1 MKMFDTNEIIYDVT
15 DKLIYEIEQDDL
27 TAERGYRSGVSNLD
41 KIFRIDKKQLT
52 IITGKAN
59 QGKTTFLDYYVYML
73 AKTAGLKTLFFSFE
87 TDINLHIALMLKYA
101 EKEVLKSNIKFANTI
116 KISNIQEIIDV
127 IKQAKEKYN
136 IDNVV
141 IDPFNYITPL
151 TTDTNV
157 INCIL
162 RGIEQAAKEYDVSV
176 ILVAHPRKL
185 QADEELT
192 GESIAGS
199 IHFRNVADNIL
210 IVNSNFDT
218 HQTTVK
224 VDKLRYNKMQG
235 QVNATADFLYC
246 LDGTYMEDEQE
257 DELFGTVAHVQQ
269 PKPTNKQP
277 KPKETQRI
285 EIAKA
290 VLQEAENKIN
300 YSELMQTKV
309 AYMDNVCDRQSDT
322 ITLQDAL
329 TKAASIQDKQ
339 AELRALTD
347 KTAMQAYKRNN
358 FPAFAPSVTFT
369 KDGTTK
375 DNVKQIN
382 PIICIDIDGQDNNY
396 MSTSQMKQIV
406 SKIPYVVYAQES
418 CSGKGIFCLIQ
429 VADTN
434 KFKEHFNALQELFK
448 QHGLSID
455 AQCSD
460 INRKRF
466 VAYDPVPYINRNATI
481 YKDIKEDITIQH
493 NAQDTTT
500 TPFYRSDM
508 SDKTHQPS
516 WPSGW
521 AHYTDVQKAEYII
534 NQCITKGILIN
545 KSHADSLTIASALKT
560 IYKNDSDTGLNH
572 CLQLRQMRKGTD
584 VTKQTYMYQNA
595 TEKTNAVGC
604 LVNLYKSAII
614 VQN

>member
-162 RGIEQAAKEYDVSV
+162 REIEQAAKEYDVSV

-257 DELFGTVAHVQQ
+257 DELFGLVVHEQQ
-269 PKPTNKQP
+269 PKPTNKQ
-277 KPKETQRI
+277 TQRI

-290 VLQEAENKIN
+290 VLQAEDNKIN
-300 YSELMQTKV
+300 YIELIQTKV
-309 AYMDNVCDRQSDT
+309 AYMENVCDKQSDT
-322 ITLQDAL
+322 MTLQEAL
-329 TKAASIQDKQ
+329 TKAATIQDKQ

-347 KTAMQAYKRNN
+347 KAEMQKYKRNN
-358 FPAFAPSVTFT
+358 FPAFAPSVVFNS
-369 KDGTTK
+369 DGTSK
-375 DNVKQIN
+375 ENVKQIN
-382 PIICIDIDGQDNNY
+382 PIICVDIDGQDNGY
-396 MSTSQMKQIV
+396 MSTDRMKHIV
-406 SKIPYVVYAQES
+406 SKIDSVFYAQES
-418 CSGKGIFCLIQ
+418 ASGKGIFCLIQ
-429 VADTN
+429 VSDTN
-434 KFKEHFNALQELFK
+434 KFKGHFNALSEEFK
-448 QHGLSID
+448 VNGLVVD
-455 AQCSD
+455 AQCKD

-466 VAYDPVPYINRNATI
+466 VAYDPNPYINRNATI
-481 YKDIKEDITIQH
+481 YKDTKEDIIIQPSIQQ
-493 NAQDTTT
+493 NTTT
-500 TPFYRSDM
+500 TP
-508 SDKTHQPS
+508 THQARTT

-521 AHYTDVQKAEYII
+521 AHYTDEQKAEYII
-534 NQCITKGILIN
+534 NQCITNNILIN
-545 KSHADSLTIASALKT
+545 KTHADSLTIASALKT
-560 IYKNDSDTGLNH
+560 IYKDDSDTGLNY

-584 VTKQTYMYQNA
+584 VTKQTYMYKTA
-595 TEKTNAVGC
+595 STKTNAVGC
-604 LVNLYKSAII
+604 LVNLYKNAII

>member
-257 DELFGTVAHVQQ
+257 DELFGLVAHEQQ
-269 PKPTNKQP
+269 PKPNKQP
-277 KPKETQRI
+277 KEAQRI

-290 VLQEAENKIN
+290 VLQEAESKIN
-300 YSELMQTKV
+300 YNELMQTKV
-309 AYMDNVCDRQSDT
+309 AYMDNVCDKQSDT
-322 ITLQDAL
+322 TTLQEAL
-329 TKAASIQDKQ
+329 TKAATIQDKQ
-339 AELRALTD
+339 AELRLLTD
-347 KTAMQAYKRNN
+347 KTAIQSYKRNN
-358 FPAFAPSVTFT
+358 FPAFAPSVVFNQ
-369 KDGTTK
+369 DGTSK
-375 DNVKQIN
+375 ENVKQMN
-382 PIICIDIDGQDNNY
+382 PIICIDVDGQDNNY
-396 MSTSQMKQIV
+396 MSTDKMKHIV
-406 SKIPYVVYAQES
+406 GKIPYVFYAQES
-418 CSGKGIFCLIQ
+418 ASGKGIFCLIQ
-429 VADTN
+429 VSDTN
-434 KFKEHFNALQELFK
+434 KFKGHFNALQDTFK
-448 QHGLSID
+448 SKGLIID
-455 AQCSD
+455 EQCSD

-466 VAYDPVPYINRNATI
+466 VAYDPMPYINRSAVI
-481 YKDIKEDITIQH
+481 YKDVKDDIIQQ
-493 NAQDTTT
+493 NTTT

-521 AHYTDVQKAEYII
+521 AHYSDAQKAEYIV
-534 NQCITKGILIN
+534 NQCITNNILIN
-545 KSHADSLTIASALKT
+545 KTHADSLTIASALKT
-560 IYKNDSDTGLNH
+560 IYKDDSDTGLNY

-584 VTKQTYMYQNA
+584 VTKQTYMYKTA
-595 TEKTNAVGC
+595 STKTNAVGC
-604 LVNLYKSAII
+604 LVNLYKNAII